1 MKVKQELEGGQET
14 VAEVQKAEGIC
25 SGRVVGEMKVGGFKI
40 YFVGRIYRNY

>member
-1 MKVKQELEGGQET
+1 MEGKQEA

-25 SGRVVGEMKVGGFKI
+25 SRRVVGEMKVGGFKI